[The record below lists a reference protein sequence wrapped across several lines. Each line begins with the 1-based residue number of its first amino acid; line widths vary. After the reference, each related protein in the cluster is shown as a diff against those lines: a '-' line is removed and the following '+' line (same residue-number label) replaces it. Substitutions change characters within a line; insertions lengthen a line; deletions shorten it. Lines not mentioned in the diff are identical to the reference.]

1 MRLSYSQALILAG
14 AGLQHKCLDD
24 ILKEINMEASQAL
37 ALFNKSVKRIA
48 RTLKEIYMNDA
59 EQKFDMGNFA
69 NKRQEE
75 LKKMNPGKT
84 EVEDEYKERKQ
95 FEKEIY
101 GVEDEL
107 LAKRQKKMGLEEV
120 AQSKGKNG
128 NGVDNKNKN
137 KKVKGNP
144 LNRMDVELTDEQLK
158 SLNINK
164 KGAFVA
170 KKHI

>member
-69 NKRQEE
+69 NKVIFFIGKFI
-75 LKKMNPGKT
+75 KKLIETGRAEK
-84 EVEDEYKERKQ
+84 DE
-95 FEKEIY
+95 
-101 GVEDEL
+101 
-107 LAKRQKKMGLEEV
+107 
-120 AQSKGKNG
+120 SWKN
-128 NGVDNKNKN
+128 
-137 KKVKGNP
+137 
-144 LNRMDVELTDEQLK
+144 
-158 SLNINK
+158 
-164 KGAFVA
+164 
-170 KKHI
+170 